1 MTETTAQQ
9 STGKPFKVACIQNTA
24 TPDLDE
30 NVAKLS
36 SLIRDAAA
44 AGADFIALPEHCT
57 LMEPRR
63 AVLHDHAAP
72 LDEHPTLAHFK
83 ALAGELGRWMLIGS
97 IPARSPDGRIANC
110 SVLLDNG
117 GRVVASY
124 DKIHMF
130 DVDLPTGERFRES
143 EDFQPGPEARLV
155 DTPWGVL
162 GMTVC
167 YDLRFPQ
174 LYRALAQGGAQF
186 LSIPSAFTKVTGDAH
201 WEILLRAR
209 AIENGCFVIAPCQT
223 GHHYAKRHTCG
234 HSMIIDPWGK
244 VLADGGEEV
253 GFVMAEIDPARIDQ
267 VRGMIPSLEH
277 DRSFTVT
284 GAVKKPGKA
293 RISAV
298 S

>member
-1 MTETTAQQ
+1 MTETMP
-9 STGKPFKVACIQNTA
+9 KPFKVACIQNTA
-24 TPDLDE
+24 TPDLDA
-30 NVAKLS
+30 NVAG
-36 SLIRDAAA
+36 LISQVRAAAA
-44 AGADFIALPEHCT
+44 AGADFITLPEHCT
-57 LMEPRR
+57 LMEPRT
-63 AVLHDHAAP
+63 AVLHEHALP
-72 LDEHPTLAHFK
+72 LDEHPTLARFK
-83 ALAGELGRWMLIGS
+83 ALAAELGRWMLIGS
-97 IPARSPDGRIANC
+97 LPARSPDGRIANC

-143 EDFQPGPEARLV
+143 EDFQAGPEACLAE
-155 DTPWGVL
+155 TPWGVL

-174 LYRALAQGGAQF
+174 LYRALAQGGARF
-186 LSIPSAFTKVTGDAH
+186 MTIPAAFTKVTGDAH

-209 AIENGCFVIAPCQT
+209 AIETASFVIAPCQT
-223 GHHYAKRHTCG
+223 GHHYAKRYTCG

-244 VLADGGEEV
+244 VLADGGDEV
-253 GFVMAEIDPARIDQ
+253 GFVMAEVDPARVDQ
-267 VRGMIPSLEH
+267 VRSMIPSLEH
-277 DRSFTVT
+277 DRPFTVT
-284 GAVKKPGKA
+284 GRGKL

>member
-1 MTETTAQQ
+1 MTETMP
-9 STGKPFKVACIQNTA
+9 KPFKVACIQNTA

-30 NVAKLS
+30 NVAD
-36 SLIRDAAA
+36 LISRVRAAAA
-44 AGADFIALPEHCT
+44 AGADFITLPEHCT
-57 LMEPRR
+57 LMEPRT
-63 AVLHDHAAP
+63 AVLHEHALP
-72 LDEHPTLAHFK
+72 LDAHPTRARFK

-110 SVLLDNG
+110 SVLLDDG

-143 EDFQPGPEARLV
+143 EDFQAGPEACLAE
-155 DTPWGVL
+155 TPWGVL

-174 LYRALAQGGAQF
+174 LYRALAQGGARF
-186 LSIPSAFTKVTGDAH
+186 MSIPAAFTKVTGDAH

-209 AIENGCFVIAPCQT
+209 AIETASFVIAPCQT
-223 GHHYAKRHTCG
+223 GHHYAKRYSCG

-244 VLADGGEEV
+244 VLADGGDEV
-253 GFVMAEIDPARIDQ
+253 GFVMAEIDPARVDQ
-267 VRGMIPSLEH
+267 VRSMIPSLEH
-277 DRSFTVT
+277 DRPFTVT
-284 GAVKKPGKA
+284 GRGKL

>member
-1 MTETTAQQ
+1 MTETMAR
-9 STGKPFKVACIQNTA
+9 PFKVACIQNTA
-24 TPDLDE
+24 TPDLDQ
-30 NVAKLS
+30 NVAGLM

-44 AGADFIALPEHCT
+44 AGADFITTPEHCT
-57 LMEPRR
+57 LMEPRG
-63 AVLHDHAAP
+63 AVMHDHAAP
-72 LDEHPTLAHFK
+72 LDQHPTLARFK
-83 ALAGELGRWMLIGS
+83 ALAGELGRWILIGS

-130 DVDLPTGERFRES
+130 DVDLPNGERFRES
-143 EDFQPGPEARLV
+143 EDFQPGDEARLTE
-155 DTPWGVL
+155 TPWGVL

-174 LYRALAQGGAQF
+174 LYRALAQGGARF
-186 LSIPSAFTKVTGDAH
+186 ITIPAAFTKVTGDAH
-201 WEILLRAR
+201 WEILVRAR
-209 AIENGCFVIAPCQT
+209 AIETGCFVIAPCQT

-234 HSMIIDPWGK
+234 HSIIIDPWGK
-244 VLADGGEEV
+244 LLADGGDRV
-253 GFVMAEIDPARIDQ
+253 GFVMAEIDPSRVDQ
-267 VRGMIPSLEH
+267 VRAMIPSLEH
-277 DRSFTVT
+277 DRPYK
-284 GAVKKPGKA
+284 VKGPRTP

>member
-1 MTETTAQQ
+1 MTETTY
-9 STGKPFKVACIQNTA
+9 KPFKAACIQNTA

-30 NVAKLS
+30 NVARIS

-44 AGADFIALPEHCT
+44 AGADFIALPEHCS

-63 AVLHDHAAP
+63 AVLHEHAHP

-97 IPARSPDGRIANC
+97 LPALSPDGRIANC

-130 DVDLPTGERFRES
+130 DVDLPSGERFRES
-143 EDFQPGPEARLV
+143 EDFQPGPEARLAS
-155 DTPWGVL
+155 TPWGVL

-167 YDLRFPQ
+167 YDLRFPG
-174 LYRALAQGGAQF
+174 LYRALAQGGAGF
-186 LSIPSAFTKVTGDAH
+186 ISIPAAFTKVTGDDH
-201 WEILLRAR
+201 WEIMLRAR
-209 AIENGCFVIAPCQT
+209 AIENCCFVIAPCQT
-223 GHHYAKRHTCG
+223 GHHYDKRNSCG

-244 VLADGGEEV
+244 VLADGGDKV
-253 GFVMAEIDPARIDQ
+253 GFVMAAIDPARVDQ
-267 VRGMIPSLEH
+267 VRSMIPSLEH
-277 DRSFTVT
+277 DRPFTVT
-284 GAVKKPGKA
+284 GPDRFGEKA

>member
-1 MTETTAQQ
+1 MSKTAA
-9 STGKPFKVACIQNTA
+9 KPFKVACIQNTA
-24 TPDLDE
+24 TPDVDE
-30 NVAKLS
+30 NVAH
-36 SLIRDAAA
+36 LISRIREAAA
-44 AGADFIALPEHCT
+44 QGADFITLPEHCT
-57 LMEPRR
+57 LMEPRT
-63 AVLHDHAAP
+63 AVLHHHALA
-72 LDEHPTLAHFK
+72 LDEHPTLARFK
-83 ALAGELGRWMLIGS
+83 ALAGELGRWLLIGS

-143 EDFQPGPEARLV
+143 EDFQPGPEACLAN
-155 DTPWGVL
+155 TPWGVL

-186 LSIPSAFTKVTGDAH
+186 ITIPAAFTKVTGDAH

-223 GHHYAKRHTCG
+223 GHHYAKRYTCG
-234 HSMIIDPWGK
+234 HSMIIDPWGT
-244 VLADGGEEV
+244 VLADGGDEV
-253 GFVMAEIDPARIDQ
+253 GLIIAEIDPARIDQ
-267 VRGMIPSLEH
+267 VRSMIPSLQH
-277 DRSFTVT
+277 DRPFTVT
-284 GAVKKPGKA
+284 AAGRA

>member
-1 MTETTAQQ
+1 MTEATP
-9 STGKPFKVACIQNTA
+9 KPFKVACIQNTA

-30 NVAKLS
+30 NVAD
-36 SLIRDAAA
+36 LISRVRAAAA
-44 AGADFIALPEHCT
+44 AGADFITLPEHCT
-57 LMEPRR
+57 LMEPRT
-63 AVLHDHAAP
+63 AVLHEHALP
-72 LDEHPTLAHFK
+72 LDEHPTLARFK

-97 IPARSPDGRIANC
+97 LPARSPDGRIANC

-143 EDFQPGPEARLV
+143 EDFQAGPEACLAE
-155 DTPWGVL
+155 TPWGVL

-174 LYRALAQGGAQF
+174 LYRALAQGGARF
-186 LSIPSAFTKVTGDAH
+186 MTIPAAFTKVTGDAH

-209 AIENGCFVIAPCQT
+209 AIETASFVIAPCQT
-223 GHHYAKRHTCG
+223 GHHYAKRYTCG

-244 VLADGGEEV
+244 VLADGGDEV
-253 GFVMAEIDPARIDQ
+253 GFVMAEVDPARVDQ
-267 VRGMIPSLEH
+267 VRSMIPSLEH
-277 DRSFTVT
+277 DRPFTVT
-284 GAVKKPGKA
+284 GRGKL

>member
-1 MTETTAQQ
+1 MTETTP
-9 STGKPFKVACIQNTA
+9 KPFKVACIQNTA

-30 NVAKLS
+30 NVAG
-36 SLIRDAAA
+36 LISRVRAAAA
-44 AGADFIALPEHCT
+44 AGADFITLPEHCT
-57 LMEPRR
+57 LMEPRT
-63 AVLHDHAAP
+63 AVLHEHALP
-72 LDEHPTLAHFK
+72 LDAHPTLARFK

-110 SVLLDNG
+110 SVLLDDG

-143 EDFQPGPEARLV
+143 EDFQAGPAACLAE
-155 DTPWGVL
+155 TPWGVL

-174 LYRALAQGGAQF
+174 LYRALAQGGARF
-186 LSIPSAFTKVTGDAH
+186 MSIPAAFTKVTGDAH

-209 AIENGCFVIAPCQT
+209 AIETGSFVIAPCQT
-223 GHHYAKRHTCG
+223 GHHYAKRYTCG

-244 VLADGGEEV
+244 VLADGGDEV
-253 GFVMAEIDPARIDQ
+253 GCVMAEVDPARVDQ
-267 VRGMIPSLEH
+267 VRAMIPSLQH
-277 DRSFTVT
+277 DRPFTVT
-284 GAVKKPGKA
+284 GRGKA

>member
-1 MTETTAQQ
+1 MSKTAA
-9 STGKPFKVACIQNTA
+9 KPFTVACIQNTA
-24 TPDLDE
+24 TPDVEE
-30 NVAKLS
+30 NVADLIS
-36 SLIRDAAA
+36 RIRDAAA
-44 AGADFIALPEHCT
+44 QGADFIALPEHCT
-57 LMEPRR
+57 LMEPRT
-63 AVLHDHAAP
+63 AVLHDHALA
-72 LDEHPTLAHFK
+72 LDEHPTLARFK
-83 ALAGELGRWMLIGS
+83 ALAGELGRWLLIGS

-143 EDFQPGPEARLV
+143 EDFQPGPEACLAN
-155 DTPWGVL
+155 TPWGVL

-174 LYRALAQGGAQF
+174 LYRALAQGGARF
-186 LSIPSAFTKVTGDAH
+186 ITIPAAFTKVTGDAH

-223 GHHYAKRHTCG
+223 GHHYAKRYTCG

-244 VLADGGEEV
+244 VLADGGDEV
-253 GFVMAEIDPARIDQ
+253 GLVIAEIDPDWCTSI
-267 VRGMIPSLEH
+267 
-277 DRSFTVT
+277 T
-284 GAVKKPGKA
+284 G
-293 RISAV
+293 
-298 S
+298 

>member
-1 MTETTAQQ
+1 MTETTP
-9 STGKPFKVACIQNTA
+9 KPFKVACIQNTA

-30 NVAKLS
+30 NVAALMS
-36 SLIRDAAA
+36 QVRNAAA
-44 AGADFIALPEHCT
+44 AGADFIAMPEHCT
-57 LMEPRR
+57 LMEPRT
-63 AVLHDHAAP
+63 AVLHEHALA
-72 LDEHPTLAHFK
+72 LDEHPTLARFA

-117 GRVVASY
+117 GSVVASY

-130 DVDLPTGERFRES
+130 DVDLPSGERFRES
-143 EDFQPGPEARLV
+143 EDFQAGPEACLAE
-155 DTPWGVL
+155 TPWGLL

-174 LYRALAQGGAQF
+174 LYRALAQNGARF
-186 LSIPSAFTKVTGDAH
+186 LTIPAAFTKVTGDAH

-209 AIENGCFVIAPCQT
+209 AIETASFVIAPCQT
-223 GHHYAKRHTCG
+223 GHHYAKRYTCG

-244 VLADGGEEV
+244 VLADGGDEV
-253 GFVMAEIDPARIDQ
+253 GFVMAEVDPARVDQ
-267 VRGMIPSLEH
+267 VRAMIPSLEH
-277 DRSFTVT
+277 DRPFNVT
-284 GAVKKPGKA
+284 NRGKP